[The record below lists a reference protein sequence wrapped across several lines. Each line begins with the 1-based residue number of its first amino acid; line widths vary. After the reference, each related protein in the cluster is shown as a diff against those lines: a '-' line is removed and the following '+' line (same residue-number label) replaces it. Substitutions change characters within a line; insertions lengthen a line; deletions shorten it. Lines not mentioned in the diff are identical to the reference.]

1 MSSGA
6 VVSGI
11 FGMNLSN
18 KVDIRVSS
26 YFDFDEFSDL
36 KQADMSLIR
45 E

>member
-18 KVDIRVSS
+18 KVGRYLFKELVYIQTI
-26 YFDFDEFSDL
+26 L
-36 KQADMSLIR
+36 
-45 E
+45 